1 MTSRKPGGTEGKL
14 RGAEEQISK
23 NLSGSAAR
31 IPVEELLIDL
41 ADNRGSATRPVEL
54 ERDR

>member
-1 MTSRKPGGTEGKL
+1 MTSRKRGGTEGKL

-41 ADNRGSATRPVEL
+41 ADNRGFATRPEEL